1 MVEIRCLPIA
11 CSLMA
16 RLWHFYQHGWYHYEP
31 YWSLR
36 KISISISLTF
46 SFPMLKVPYC
56 AINHPQVVPCQPF
69 CWTFVLGVPTSP
81 IFKRLMKKVLVSN
94 SQLRLKN
101 RSTKSQTNQLHLFF
115 SSCSKFIKVQWS
127 THFSSPGSPYHA
139 CKGDRVLRS
148 PTSSQNG
155 IPDVSGSVQVLNF
168 SGQKMRK
175 PSGLQQMAGI
185 AIDHIISPT
194 WKTWKLPGNS
204 VHRLPNDESWRDV
217 IRKWCDWKSGAIYLR
232 KVWREECS

>member
-81 IFKRLMKKVLVSN
+81 IFKRLMKKVTRIQLPTTAEKQINKISN
-94 SQLRLKN
+94 K
-101 RSTKSQTNQLHLFF
+101 STPPVFFLMFKVHQSPMKYSFQQSRESLPCVQGWQGALEPNQ
-115 SSCSKFIKVQWS
+115 
-127 THFSSPGSPYHA
+127 
-139 CKGDRVLRS
+139 
-148 PTSSQNG
+148 
-155 IPDVSGSVQVLNF
+155 
-168 SGQKMRK
+168 
-175 PSGLQQMAGI
+175 
-185 AIDHIISPT
+185 
-194 WKTWKLPGNS
+194 
-204 VHRLPNDESWRDV
+204 
-217 IRKWCDWKSGAIYLR
+217 
-232 KVWREECS
+232 